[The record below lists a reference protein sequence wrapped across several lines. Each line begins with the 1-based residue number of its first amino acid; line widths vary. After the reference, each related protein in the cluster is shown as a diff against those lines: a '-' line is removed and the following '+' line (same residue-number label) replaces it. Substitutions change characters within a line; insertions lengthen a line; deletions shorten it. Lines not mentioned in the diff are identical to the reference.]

1 MKLAIIGSRGIPAN
15 YGGFETFAEEIAV
28 NLVKKYQY
36 EVTVVCD
43 ADQKQTNEGMEQY
56 KGIKLLY
63 SKYSKSKN
71 AILFYYDS
79 IKMTADSSDMVYSC
93 GPAGGM
99 FGPIV
104 HKHGKLLVTN
114 PDGLNWKRAKWNKVV
129 QTAFRTFE
137 YLATKFSDYIACD
150 SYGIEKHIQESY
162 NTKNT
167 FVAEYG
173 AYPNSYIG
181 KDSEEIND
189 VLEKYGVKKGAY
201 HLVVSRLEPENH
213 VHVILEGYTQEKRKY
228 PLLVVGNLKETN
240 YIKQLQDIAN
250 DSVLFVGGIYNKKE
264 LEIVRSNAL
273 DYLHG
278 HSVGGTNP
286 SLLEAMASR
295 NLCICHDNIFNREV
309 VGTNGLFFKTYQDVS
324 NYLHEVE
331 HKTKDFDVMREGVF
345 QKILSYYTWEAI
357 AAKYNKEFVQILKET
372 KKS

>member
-28 NLVKKYQY
+28 NLVKNHLYG
-36 EVTVVCD
+36 VTVVCD
-43 ADQKQTNEGMEQY
+43 ADQKETNKDMSEY
-56 KGIKLLY
+56 KGVKLLY

-79 IKMTADSSDMVYSC
+79 IQMTAEQNDIVYSC

-99 FGPIV
+99 FGFFV
-104 HKHGKLLVTN
+104 HKYGHLLVTN

-129 QTAFRTFE
+129 QTGFRTFE

-162 NTKNT
+162 HTDKT

-173 AYPNSYIG
+173 AYPNTYIG
-181 KDSEEIND
+181 KEDQETDAI
-189 VLEKYGVKKGAY
+189 LKKYGVKKNAY

-213 VHVILEGYTQEKRKY
+213 VHVIIEGYVKEKRKY
-228 PLLVVGNLKETN
+228 PLLIVGNIKETKYIDRLKE
-240 YIKQLQDIAN
+240 LAN
-250 DSVLFVGGIYNKKE
+250 DDVLFVGGIYDKKE
-264 LEIVRSNAL
+264 LEIVRANAL

-286 SLLEAMASR
+286 SLLEAMASK
-295 NLCICHDNIFNREV
+295 NLCICHDNVFNREV
-309 VGTNGLFFKTYQDVS
+309 VGENGLFFKNEEDVS
-324 NYLHEVE
+324 HDIQAVE
-331 HKTKDFDVMREGVF
+331 SDKNEFDTMREGVF

-357 AAKYNKEFVQILKET
+357 AAKYDTAFRKIVKDSKIL
-372 KKS
+372 